1 MFLLA
6 DLIPWFRRRR
16 LPLSR
21 DQIVLLLA
29 AVNEIFLG
37 IDIYLAHN
45 VSGSIVAYEWIP
57 IIFGPIAGLLLIVA
71 GAIAIKQR
79 AMATILANATFLASA
94 AVGFMGVFYHLQR
107 AALPVG
113 DLGERLSTR
122 LLVWGPPFVGPVMF
136 IIVAM
141 WGISAVWIESP
152 PDSGRLRMFR
162 GAHLRLPLAKT
173 RAYLLIVG
181 LAAIGTTVAA
191 VFDHARTG
199 FENELL
205 WIPTLIGVFGAIAAL
220 VLAAIPRPRRSDIA
234 GYVAVMLLMILTGV
248 LGAVLHIGD
257 NLTSRGVIVAERF
270 ISGAPFMAPLLFANT
285 GMFGLVALLNPRSER
300 LAEESHRTD
309 DAVGLL
315 TQTPSES

>member
-1 MFLLA
+1 M
-6 DLIPWFRRRR
+6 
-16 LPLSR
+16 PLSR

-45 VSGSIVAYEWIP
+45 ISGSIVTGEWIP
-57 IIFGPIAGLLLIVA
+57 IIFGPAAGVMLILA
-71 GAIAIKQR
+71 GALAIKR
-79 AMATILANATFLASA
+79 RGTATVLANATFLASA
-94 AVGFMGVFYHLQR
+94 VVGFMGVYYHLER

-113 DLGERLSTR
+113 PLAERVSTR

-136 IIVAM
+136 IVVAL
-141 WGISAVWIESP
+141 WGISAVWIEDP
-152 PDSGRLRMFR
+152 PESGRLRILG

-199 FENELL
+199 FENPYL
-205 WIPTLIGVFGAIAAL
+205 WLPTVLGVLGAVAAL

-234 GYVAVMLLMILTGV
+234 GYVAAMLLLIATGV
-248 LGAVLHIGD
+248 LGAALHIGD

-285 GMFGLVALLNPRSER
+285 GVFGLVALLDPRSER
-300 LAEESHRTD
+300 PAKESRRAD
-309 DAVGLL
+309 GLSSVAPVG
-315 TQTPSES
+315 